1 MRTQS
6 QAHLV
11 AATVHGRYLLDA
23 ARERG
28 AGLIVGFHGY
38 AELAE
43 AQMERLR
50 AIPGADRWLLASVQA
65 LHPFYRGRTDEVVAT
80 WMTRMDRERAI
91 ADNVAYV
98 GAVLEDISHRAP
110 FGGVVYAGFSQG
122 AAMAFRAALLG
133 PRRGPVMALGGDVP
147 PELKTGDR
155 SRWQGLPVLLGRGT
169 RDPWL
174 TEAQLTRDLEFLRSA
189 GARVSPATFEGGHE
203 WAPEFDAMAGEW
215 LESMMTSY
223 FSTTT

>member
-1 MRTQS
+1 MRTHS

-23 ARERG
+23 DSERG

-80 WMTRMDRERAI
+80 WMTRMDREQAI

-98 GAVLEDISHRAP
+98 RAVLEDIAHRAP
-110 FGGVVYAGFSQG
+110 FGSAVYAGFSQG
-122 AAMAFRAALLG
+122 VAMAFRAALQG

-147 PELKTGDR
+147 PELKTGDN
-155 SRWQGLPVLLGRGT
+155 SRWEGLPVLLGRGT

-174 TEAQLTRDLEFLRSA
+174 TEAQLTCDLEFLRCA
-189 GARVSPATFEGGHE
+189 GAHVTPATFEGAHE
-203 WAPEFDAMAGEW
+203 WAPEFVAMAGEW
-215 LESMMTSY
+215 LEATTDSS